1 MTLALETAQKKL
13 EKFNCADIQSI
24 TQVEHP
30 AQLREALQLVAR
42 ASEYQMLGICA
53 DSLDQAFT
61 ALSQYLNGLGY
72 TLTINPNAVESI
84 EGSVYLKFNSRNQ
97 SYYVSPYRERY
108 RGVLVSCQSSDEAG
122 INGTYGHFPLDLFQ

>member
-1 MTLALETAQKKL
+1 MTLDLATAHKQL

-24 TQVEHP
+24 QEIENP

-61 ALSQYLNGLGY
+61 ALGQYLNGLGY
-72 TLTINPNAVESI
+72 TITINPNAVEPI
-84 EGSVYLKFNSRNQ
+84 EDSVYLKFNSRSQ
-97 SYYVSPYRERY
+97 SYYVSSYREHY
-108 RGVLVSCQSSDEAG
+108 RGVLVSCQSSDQAG
-122 INGTYGHFPLDLFQ
+122 INGTYGHFPLDLFS